1 MYTKAKG
8 KKGDEYFWKVGFIF
22 GNKNLEPPSPSLP
35 KPQVDSSLI
44 QI

>member
-1 MYTKAKG
+1 MYTEAKE
-8 KKGDEYFWKVGFIF
+8 KKRDEYFWQAGLIF
-22 GNKNLEPPSPSLP
+22 GNKNLGPSSSLP